1 MGEWVV
7 GIPAVIGG
15 EVERGEYRQAVHEGV
30 ISSRM
35 YERRA
40 ST

>member
-1 MGEWVV
+1 MGERVV

-15 EVERGEYRQAVHEGV
+15 EVERGEYREAVHLV
-30 ISSRM
+30 AISSRM